1 MKEKELIEDLVKK
14 GLNNVEIGNIIGINR
29 NTVRR
34 KMSDYGIIR
43 EVKKAHPNLIVNY
56 FEKIDSKEKA
66 YWLGFLYADG
76 YVDEKNGRLSLDL
89 SKKDLDQV
97 ERFCKSIGA
106 NEEKI
111 KERIHKCGSESVSVK
126 ITSRKFV
133 NFLVEKGCTNN
144 KSFTIKL
151 LDFKNEKLDL
161 SFLLGFYDG
170 DGYADATI
178 LCCGSYEF
186 LNQIKLKYELD
197 FEVKKKKNIFILT
210 LGSKLKRKMLLN
222 YENSIERKKL
232 MCKGD
237 RGCKTFGIKPIR
249 KKKFEVSKMELED
262 LIKNNTYVKI
272 GKIFGVSDNAIK
284 KRARILGIKL
294 IPRKTKKVM

>member
-1 MKEKELIEDLVKK
+1 MKEKELIEDLLKK
-14 GLNNVEIGNIIGINR
+14 GLNNVEIGNIIKCDR

-34 KMSDYGIIR
+34 RMFKYGIKR
-43 EVKKAHPNLIVNY
+43 VVEKAHPNLIVNY

-76 YVDEKNGRLSLDL
+76 YVDEKNGRVVLDL
-89 SKKDLDQV
+89 SKKDLGQV
-97 ERFCKSIGA
+97 ERFCKAIGA
-106 NEEKI
+106 NEDKI
-111 KERIHKCGSESVSVK
+111 KERLHKCGSESVSVS

-133 NFLVEKGCTNN
+133 TFLIEKGCTNN
-144 KSFTIKL
+144 KSFTIRL
-151 LDFKNEKLDL
+151 IDFKNEELDL

-170 DGYADATI
+170 DGYANSST

-186 LNQIKLKYELD
+186 LKQIKLKYELD
-197 FEVKKKKNIFILT
+197 FEIKKKENIFVLT
-210 LGSKLKRKMLLN
+210 LGSELKRRMILN
-222 YENSIERKKL
+222 YTNSIERKKL

-249 KKKFEVSKMELED
+249 KKKFEVTKTKLEN
-262 LIKNNTYVKI
+262 LIKDNSYVKI

-284 KRARILGIKL
+284 KRARNLGIKL
-294 IPRKTKKVM
+294 IPRKRKL